1 MSATAILAASSHV
14 DRRTAESADIDGS
27 PADVGYIEFL
37 RFLQSPTLGMDHND
51 KCHPDWEAESRET
64 SGNGKEL
71 DLTTTLEEED
81 TDDESMYI
89 GPGEIG
95 FYYSKSIHESDIS
108 ETDSEFEELDE
119 DANNST
125 DTHEPI
131 RSGIVTEEPQ
141 SRSGYDNE
149 DSRSTSTSDGYSE
162 FLRFLAAPTLP
173 PPVNDENRGLVDD
186 KESGSVDSRYEEFLI
201 FLQSLPRV
209 EPIKPEDATVFAKSP
224 SPVNHLEE
232 STVEDVREKSRILEQ
247 PEEPKAEE
255 VFAKSSRPGK
265 LVGYT
270 EKEHVYSR
278 TSCPENFMR
287 ELDMKEDYL
296 DSSIRTIDHV
306 NDYSASKEELITSKP
321 TEDPWE
327 ETKVDEAQGRSLNSN
342 NCIVDTDDSS
352 TNLVKTFGKSTFN
365 EGSLRPIG
373 PIVFGGNRGIRKN
386 SMRSHSSISFLDD
399 VHSSRSGVEL
409 IMSLSL
415 SKPLNGTISANVFDQ
430 PTSPIIVLEDFSDG
444 MNEEPESQIPTLP
457 KRQSTA
463 FILGT
468 MLFSIAFHI
477 CQFRIEAGIAE
488 VVMWLQLMAP
498 FALNSSK

>member
-37 RFLQSPTLGMDHND
+37 RFLQSPTLGIDHND
-51 KCHPDWEAESRET
+51 KCHPDWEAETRET

-71 DLTTTLEEED
+71 DLATTLEEED

-131 RSGIVTEEPQ
+131 RSVIVTEEPQ
-141 SRSGYDNE
+141 NSSGYDNE
-149 DSRSTSTSDGYSE
+149 DARSTTTSDGYSE
-162 FLRFLAAPTLP
+162 FLRFLAAPTIPLS
-173 PPVNDENRGLVDD
+173 VNDADTVLVDD
-186 KESGSVDSRYEEFLI
+186 KESDSVDSGYEEFLI

-209 EPIKPEDATVFAKSP
+209 EPLKLEDATVVARSP

-232 STVEDVREKSRILEQ
+232 SKIEDVREKSRILEQ
-247 PEEPKAEE
+247 PDEPKAEE

-265 LVGYT
+265 LAGYT
-270 EKEHVYSR
+270 EKEQVYSR
-278 TSCPENFMR
+278 MPPENVMR
-287 ELDMKEDYL
+287 ELDMKEGYL
-296 DSSIRTIDHV
+296 DSSILAINHV
-306 NDYSASKEELITSKP
+306 NDYNVSKQELIKSKP
-321 TEDPWE
+321 TEEPWE
-327 ETKVDEAQGRSLNSN
+327 ETKVDEGQGQSLISN
-342 NCIVDTDDSS
+342 ICIVDTDNSS
-352 TNLVKTFGKSTFN
+352 TNLVKTFGKSSFN
-365 EGSLRPIG
+365 EGSLQPIG
-373 PIVFGGNRGIRKN
+373 PIVFWGGSCIRKN
-386 SMRSHSSISFLDD
+386 SMPSHSSISFLDD
-399 VHSSRSGVEL
+399 VPSSHSGEEL
-409 IMSLSL
+409 VMSLSL
-415 SKPLNGTISANVFDQ
+415 SKPLKGTESANVFDQ
-430 PTSPIIVLEDFSDG
+430 PASPIIVLEDFSDRI
-444 MNEEPESQIPTLP
+444 NEETESQISTFP
-457 KRQSTA
+457 KRHSTA

-488 VVMWLQLMAP
+488 VVMWFQLMAP
-498 FALNSSK
+498 YALNLSK